1 MEIIWLYLKDAQ
13 MEICDRFDTSE
24 LILRWLFLR
33 KGEVSNVAIGNST
46 KSINFDH

>member
-13 MEICDRFDTSE
+13 MEICDRISSE
-24 LILRWLFLR
+24 VSNLRWLFLR